1 MEAKGKLSVRL
12 ALSAAFLL
20 MGFTF
25 SVSQVL
31 LMRELM
37 VSFAGNELSI
47 GLVLGSW
54 FLLEALGSWLLGRAV
69 ARVDNGRAV
78 YARLQILLALIL
90 FPVLWMALHVRRLT
104 GAVPGQGLG
113 LPTIGLVSFAL
124 LIPVALVDGAM
135 FTVGCRAASGLGRG
149 EADAVRRVYVLEAL
163 GGIIGG
169 LVFTYSFI
177 PHLQSV
183 QIILL
188 LGALNLASALS
199 LLLPRRPF
207 PVYGGARARYPSAG
221 VLGAIVF
228 LAITL
233 GLLLT
238 PGAVWLH
245 QHLLAGQWP
254 GFELVFYG
262 NSPYGN
268 VVAVRRLEQVTFLAN
283 GVPILSSPVPD
294 VAQVEEMVHLPMLY
308 VSRPRR
314 VLVLSGGLGGVIHE
328 LIKYPLERV
337 DYAEMDPLLI
347 RAVASL
353 PSPLT
358 AGELA
363 DPRVHIEQL
372 DGRLLVNRLAASSTA
387 KGERRRAAYD
397 LILINLP
404 YPTTLQ
410 LNRFYTAEFWRL
422 VRSLLAEEGIV
433 ACQLPGSL
441 SYLSPALRDLHNSL
455 HLSLGENFAHLRP
468 IPDDMTLWLASPSAP
483 LESIPIE
490 NLVDRWQVRGVSSSL
505 ITPFHIRLKL
515 DERRLAWFWGSLQAG
530 QPVSKNEDMRPSGL
544 LYGLAYW
551 NEQFSPV
558 LAPYLRLLGR
568 VSLPILLIA
577 VLLLALG
584 GIALVRL
591 SYKGG
596 ARVVASAIAT
606 TGFAG
611 MSADLL
617 IIFAFQV
624 FYGYVYQFIGL
635 LVTAFM
641 AGLSLG
647 GWVTGRV
654 RDNATGDEW
663 LGDKRKMLSLEGGL
677 LAYWLV
683 LPLALTLLHRVA
695 QLGRGFSAVGPALMA
710 LNALAGFLVG
720 AQFPLG
726 NRLYR
731 HFHPHVV
738 GTAGALYAAD
748 LIGACAA
755 AILVSVVLLPA
766 LGIVQACLLVAAL
779 KAGSGLLLVS
789 IRGKGGIQI

>member
-1 MEAKGKLSVRL
+1 
-12 ALSAAFLL
+12 
-20 MGFTF
+20 
-25 SVSQVL
+25 
-31 LMRELM
+31 
-37 VSFAGNELSI
+37 
-47 GLVLGSW
+47 
-54 FLLEALGSWLLGRAV
+54 
-69 ARVDNGRAV
+69 
-78 YARLQILLALIL
+78 
-90 FPVLWMALHVRRLT
+90 
-104 GAVPGQGLG
+104 
-113 LPTIGLVSFAL
+113 
-124 LIPVALVDGAM
+124 
-135 FTVGCRAASGLGRG
+135 
-149 EADAVRRVYVLEAL
+149 
-163 GGIIGG
+163 
-169 LVFTYSFI
+169 
-177 PHLQSV
+177 
-183 QIILL
+183 
-188 LGALNLASALS
+188 
-199 LLLPRRPF
+199 
-207 PVYGGARARYPSAG
+207 
-221 VLGAIVF
+221 
-228 LAITL
+228 
-233 GLLLT
+233 
-238 PGAVWLH
+238 
-245 QHLLAGQWP
+245 
-254 GFELVFYG
+254 
-262 NSPYGN
+262 
-268 VVAVRRLEQVTFLAN
+268 
-283 GVPILSSPVPD
+283 
-294 VAQVEEMVHLPMLY
+294 
-308 VSRPRR
+308 
-314 VLVLSGGLGGVIHE
+314 
-328 LIKYPLERV
+328 
-337 DYAEMDPLLI
+337 
-347 RAVASL
+347 
-353 PSPLT
+353 
-358 AGELA
+358 
-363 DPRVHIEQL
+363 
-372 DGRLLVNRLAASSTA
+372 
-387 KGERRRAAYD
+387 
-397 LILINLP
+397 
-404 YPTTLQ
+404 
-410 LNRFYTAEFWRL
+410 
-422 VRSLLAEEGIV
+422 
-433 ACQLPGSL
+433 
-441 SYLSPALRDLHNSL
+441 
-455 HLSLGENFAHLRP
+455 
-468 IPDDMTLWLASPSAP
+468 
-483 LESIPIE
+483 
-490 NLVDRWQVRGVSSSL
+490 
-505 ITPFHIRLKL
+505 
-515 DERRLAWFWGSLQAG
+515 
-530 QPVSKNEDMRPSGL
+530 
-544 LYGLAYW
+544 
-551 NEQFSPV
+551 
-558 LAPYLRLLGR
+558 